1 MFTCQGCGYKAKTL
15 KELFK
20 HINEKHGSF
29 RIKIKTNL
37 EKTEKEIKGEHTQ
50 KSKKAKTPIGY
61 SSPLDRA
68 VDKAT
73 EKGRRILFSPVDDGY
88 KEYLKEFRRKNLRYF
103 D

>member
-29 RIKIKTNL
+29 RIKV
-37 EKTEKEIKGEHTQ
+37 EKERTEKEAKESIQ
-50 KSKKAKTPIGY
+50 SKKSIKTPAGY

-73 EKGRRILFSPVDDGY
+73 EKGRRMFFSPVDDGY